1 MKKLVVSLA
10 VACVAA
16 YGVYYVANKKVEDE
30 LRASLVK
37 SYKETSGTEFKGDV
51 STNVLFGTLD
61 IKNFTF
67 GEGDQRSGDI
77 KFEGIQ
83 YYNKDRLLGDNLKIS
98 LNNYTVKEGNMVYK
112 SDNQLS
118 VKNLGEGKVLV
129 DWVSKTHE
137 DNTTNKLNQHLV
149 LNIDNIGN
157 TYDNLNGELT
167 RSILDPK
174 YEPDPVKIGR
184 DILSARILDAKLVM
198 NNEGLVKKGMING
211 VKTQYPEQSE
221 ADIEKYLKLD
231 GENFLKSTFTDDQT
245 KAILKFFN
253 DEQGKLVVQIKNTQ
267 NSTIAET
274 YGALL
279 MTANPAY
286 ALSKNYQLTITN

>member
-1 MKKLVVSLA
+1 MKKLVLSVA

-30 LRASLVK
+30 VRTSLVK
-37 SYKETSGTEFKGDV
+37 AYKENSGTDFKGDV

-67 GEGDQRSGDI
+67 GEGDDRSGDI

-83 YYNKDRLLGDNLKIS
+83 YYNKDRILGDNLKIS
-98 LNNYTVKEGNMVYK
+98 LNNYTVKEGQMVYK

-118 VKNLGEGKVLV
+118 IKNIGEGKVVV

-137 DNTTNKLNQHLV
+137 DNTSNKLNQHLV
-149 LNIDNIGN
+149 FNIDNIGN
-157 TYDNLNGELT
+157 TYDIINSELT
-167 RSILDPK
+167 RSVLDSK
-174 YEPDPVKIGR
+174 YEPDPLKISK
-184 DILSARILDAKLVM
+184 DLMTARILDAEFVM
-198 NNEGLVKKGMING
+198 ENEGLVKKGMING
-211 VKTQYPEQSE
+211 VKAQYPEQTE

-231 GENFLKSTFTDDQT
+231 GENFLKSNFTEDQT
-245 KAILKFFN
+245 KAIVKFFN
-253 DEQGKLVVQIKNTQ
+253 DEQGKLVVKVKNTQ

>member
-10 VACVAA
+10 VACFAA

-184 DILSARILDAKLVM
+184 DILSARILDAELVM

>member
-1 MKKLVVSLA
+1 MKKLVLSVA

-16 YGVYYVANKKVEDE
+16 YGAYYVANKKVEDE
-30 LRASLVK
+30 VRTSLVK
-37 SYKETSGTEFKGDV
+37 AYKETSGTDFKGDV
-51 STNVLFGTLD
+51 STNVLLGTLD

-67 GEGDQRSGDI
+67 GEGDPRSGDI

-83 YYNKDRLLGDNLKIS
+83 YYNKDRILSDNLKIS
-98 LNNYTVKEGNMVYK
+98 LNNYTVKEGQMVYK

-118 VKNLGEGKVLV
+118 IKNVGEGKVVV

-137 DNTTNKLNQHLV
+137 DNTSNKLNQHLV
-149 LNIDNIGN
+149 FNIDNIGN
-157 TYDNLNGELT
+157 TYDTINSELT
-167 RSILDPK
+167 RSVLDSK
-174 YEPDPVKIGR
+174 YEPDPLKISK
-184 DILSARILDAKLVM
+184 DLMTARILDAEFVM
-198 NNEGLVKKGMING
+198 ENEGLVKKGMING
-211 VKTQYPEQSE
+211 VKAQYPEQTE

-231 GENFLKSTFTDDQT
+231 GENFLKSTFTEDQT
-245 KAILKFFN
+245 KAIMKFFN
-253 DEQGKLVVQIKNTQ
+253 DEQGKLVVKVKNTQ